1 MTLSAALPQSWSQV
15 QVYLAITVI
24 LALGNSVGLARVV
37 RGKLISMRAE
47 RLRHGGED
55 RGS

>member
-15 QVYLAITVI
+15 QAYLAIAVI
-24 LALGNSVGLARVV
+24 LALGNWAGLARVV